1 MPWLHLWKRVQAGGR
16 VAQRLRG
23 SVSRGGVGEGTWK
36 REESES
42 ERGQEG
48 QGCQTAQGSL
58 ARWTLPK
65 GWLFPWVRWKTEQ
78 ENKIILTAAQRAD
91 CRRARANRETE

>member
-42 ERGQEG
+42 EREG
-48 QGCQTAQGSL
+48 RRDRG
-58 ARWTLPK
+58 ARLH
-65 GWLFPWVRWKTEQ
+65 
-78 ENKIILTAAQRAD
+78 RAV
-91 CRRARANRETE
+91 